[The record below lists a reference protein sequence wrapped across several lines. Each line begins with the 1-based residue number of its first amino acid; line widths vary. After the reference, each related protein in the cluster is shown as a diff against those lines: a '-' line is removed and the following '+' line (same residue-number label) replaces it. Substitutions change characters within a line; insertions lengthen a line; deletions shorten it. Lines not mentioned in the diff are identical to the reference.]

1 MKLVRDI
8 SVTSRAVR
16 IGPAFSPA
24 RLFAAGEPGLWLD
37 PSDLATLFQDSLG
50 KTPVTADGQPVG
62 LVLDKSKGL
71 ALGADLVTNGTF
83 DGGTASWAS
92 GSSFTSTAAVVGGE
106 MQVTPTADFGRQ
118 VQTLT
123 LVVGRSYQITGTI
136 RRVSGSS
143 SNGAYVAVGFN
154 TQGDSVVIVQSSS
167 AVAASFSAV
176 FVPTHAT
183 VNVCLSART
192 GNVGGFDNIV
202 VKELAGH
209 HSAQAISA
217 RRPTYRTEAGLHWLD
232 FDGVDDLLLTTT
244 LDLSATARLSLF
256 AGVRKLSDA
265 VRGAIVNQGAAGARS
280 FALYGP
286 GTGGVS
292 NFAAVAGN
300 TALVEAA
307 VTSAAPVSAVLTA
320 SHDIGAAPAQSLAVN
335 GGAPVLVSGGTGAA
349 TTFQNGALG
358 IGGFATA
365 ERWFG
370 GRLYGL
376 VLRGVETSAFASG
389 CAERHLAAKTGVS
402 L

>member
-8 SVTSRAVR
+8 SITSGALR

-37 PSDLATLFQDSLG
+37 PSDLTTLFQDSLG

-62 LVLDKSKGL
+62 LVLDKSRGL
-71 ALGADLVTNGTF
+71 VPGPDLIANGAF
-83 DGGTASWAS
+83 DGGAASWAS

-106 MQVTPTADFGRQ
+106 MQVTPTTDFGRQ
-118 VQTLT
+118 LQTLT
-123 LVVGRSYQITGTI
+123 LVPGRTYRITGSL

-143 SNGAYVAVGFN
+143 SNGAYVAVGYN
-154 TQGDSVVIVQSSS
+154 SQGDSLVLVQSSS
-167 AVAASFSAV
+167 AVAAGFSAV

-183 VNVCLSART
+183 VNVSLCART

-202 VKELAGH
+202 VRELPGNHA
-209 HSAQAISA
+209 AQAISA
-217 RRPTYRTEAGLHWLD
+217 RRPTYRASAGLHWLD
-232 FDGVDDLLLTTT
+232 FDGVDDLLLTTA
-244 LDLSATARLSLF
+244 LDLSATSRLSLF

-286 GTGGVS
+286 GTGGVT

-335 GGAPVLVSGGTGAA
+335 GGAPALVSGGTGAA

-376 VLRGVETSAFASG
+376 ILRGVETSAFASG
-389 CAERHLAAKTGVS
+389 CVQRHLAAKTGVS